1 MDNAELAIGI
11 DLGTTNSLIAVWK
24 DGAAQLIPNKFG
36 EYLTPSIISM
46 DENNHILVGKPAVSR
61 RTSHPDKTAA
71 LFKRAMG
78 SNTNWRL
85 GSDTFNAPELSSL
98 VLRSLKE
105 DAEEFLQ
112 RPIKDVVISVPAYFS
127 DEQRKHTR
135 LAAELAGL
143 NAVRLINEPT
153 AAAMAYGLHTQQ
165 NTRSLVF
172 DLGGGTFDVTVL
184 EYATPVIEV
193 HASAGDN
200 FLGGEDFTH
209 MLVDE
214 VLKRADVARTTLNE
228 SELAALYACVEA
240 AKCSNQSPLHI
251 RWQYQEE
258 TRECEFYENELED
271 LWLPLLNRLRVPIEQ
286 ALRDA
291 RLKPSQIDS
300 LVLVGGASQMPL
312 VQRIAV
318 RLFGK
323 LPYQS
328 YDPSTIVALGA
339 AIQAACRLRSEDI
352 EEVILTDICPY
363 SLGVEVNRQGVSG
376 IFSPIIERNT
386 TVPVSRVETYSTMH
400 PEQDSITVN
409 VYQGENHKV
418 KNNILVESFDVPLKK
433 TGAYQSIDIR
443 FSYDIRLI
451 SAMVAF
457 SMFEAAYYS
466 EIIRA
471 GIQSISRGQSSAALA
486 LGMTH
491 WQSMKLI
498 ILPQAFRAMVPLLLT
513 QGIVLF
519 QDTSLV
525 YVLSLADFFRTAS
538 TIGERDGTQ
547 VEMILF
553 AGFVYFVIS
562 LSASL
567 LVSYLKRRTA

>member
-228 SELAALYACVEA
+228 SELEPCTPVWKRQNVAINRHCTFAGSTRMKRGSANFTRTNWKICGCRCSIAC
-240 AKCSNQSPLHI
+240 
-251 RWQYQEE
+251 
-258 TRECEFYENELED
+258 ECR
-271 LWLPLLNRLRVPIEQ
+271 LNRRC
-286 ALRDA
+286 A
-291 RLKPSQIDS
+291 
-300 LVLVGGASQMPL
+300 
-312 VQRIAV
+312 
-318 RLFGK
+318 
-323 LPYQS
+323 
-328 YDPSTIVALGA
+328 
-339 AIQAACRLRSEDI
+339 
-352 EEVILTDICPY
+352 
-363 SLGVEVNRQGVSG
+363 
-376 IFSPIIERNT
+376 
-386 TVPVSRVETYSTMH
+386 MH
-400 PEQDSITVN
+400 V
-409 VYQGENHKV
+409 
-418 KNNILVESFDVPLKK
+418 
-433 TGAYQSIDIR
+433 
-443 FSYDIRLI
+443 
-451 SAMVAF
+451 
-457 SMFEAAYYS
+457 
-466 EIIRA
+466 
-471 GIQSISRGQSSAALA
+471 
-486 LGMTH
+486 
-491 WQSMKLI
+491 
-498 ILPQAFRAMVPLLLT
+498 
-513 QGIVLF
+513 
-519 QDTSLV
+519 
-525 YVLSLADFFRTAS
+525 
-538 TIGERDGTQ
+538 
-547 VEMILF
+547 
-553 AGFVYFVIS
+553 
-562 LSASL
+562 
-567 LVSYLKRRTA
+567 

>member
-1 MDNAELAIGI
+1 MDNATLAIGI
-11 DLGTTNSLIAVWK
+11 DLGTTNSLIAVWQ

-46 DENNHILVGKPAVSR
+46 DENKQILVGKPAAAR
-61 RTSHPDKTAA
+61 KTSHPDKTAA

-78 SNTNWRL
+78 SNTRWHL
-85 GSDTFNAPELSSL
+85 GEESFNAPELSSL

-105 DAEEFLQ
+105 DAEDYLQ
-112 RPIKDVVISVPAYFS
+112 QPIKDVVISVPAYFS

-165 NTRSLVF
+165 NSRSLVF

-184 EYATPVIEV
+184 EYATPIIEV

-200 FLGGEDFTH
+200 YLGGEDFTH
-209 MLVDE
+209 LLLDE
-214 VLKRADVARTTLNE
+214 VLKRWNLDKSALTD
-228 SELAALYACVEA
+228 SDLAALYACVEA
-240 AKCSNQSPLHI
+240 AKCASGSPL
-251 RWQYQEE
+251 RMSWLYQERALE
-258 TRECEFYENELED
+258 STFYDDELEA
-271 LWLPLLNRLRVPIEQ
+271 LWLPLLNRLRTPIEQ
-286 ALRDA
+286 ALRDS
-291 RLKPSQIDS
+291 RLKPEQIDS

-339 AIQAACRLRSEDI
+339 ATQAACRLRHEDV

-363 SLGVEVNRQGVSG
+363 SLGVEVNRQGVPG

-386 TVPVSRVETYSTMH
+386 TVPVSKVETYSTMH
-400 PEQDSITVN
+400 PEQDSICVR

-418 KNNILVESFDVPLKK
+418 KNNILIDSFDVMLKPN
-433 TGAYQSIDIR
+433 GHIQAIDIR
-443 FSYDIRLI
+443 FSYDINGLLEVDVLLEDGKSESRIISHNATSLTTQQIDASRERLQALKI
-451 SAMVAF
+451 YPRDMLINRTFKAQLEEQWSRALGDEREMLG
-457 SMFEAAYYS
+457 
-466 EIIRA
+466 EIITDFD
-471 GIQSISRGQSSAALA
+471 AALLSNDMQCVDDVRRRA
-486 LGMTH
+486 CEYLGIDEP
-491 WQSMKLI
+491 K
-498 ILPQAFRAMVPLLLT
+498 AR
-513 QGIVLF
+513 
-519 QDTSLV
+519 
-525 YVLSLADFFRTAS
+525 
-538 TIGERDGTQ
+538 
-547 VEMILF
+547 
-553 AGFVYFVIS
+553 
-562 LSASL
+562 
-567 LVSYLKRRTA
+567 